1 MIKHIFF
8 TDGACS
14 GNPGPGG
21 YGVIELSTCLRETID
36 NYIESYSLNYEYSES
51 FEHTTNNRMELM
63 AILHVL
69 KIAAEHPGEDYIIC
83 SDSAYAVNSINN
95 WIRGWAA
102 KGWVNSKKV
111 TVENVDLMQEIYK
124 YIDLDNYTLKKV
136 SGHSGELGNE
146 LADAAA
152 TGNGKKR
159 DDLINKYHILINWQ
173 PLPQM
178 DYTKWR

>member
-1 MIKHIFF
+1 MIKHTFY

-21 YGVIELSTCLRETID
+21 FGVIELSTCLRETYSS
-36 NYIESYSLNYEYSES
+36 YIESYSLNYEYSERC
-51 FEHTTNNRMELM
+51 EEKKNNKEKLKD
-63 AILHVL
+63 ILHVL
-69 KIAAEHPGEDYIIC
+69 KLEAAHPEEGYIIY
-83 SDSAYAVNSINN
+83 SDSAYAVNSIND

-102 KGWVNSKKV
+102 NGWVNSRKV

-124 YIDLDNYTLKKV
+124 YINLDNYLLKKV

-152 TGNGKKR
+152 TGNSKKKEE
-159 DDLINKYHILINWQ
+159 LIKRYHILV
-173 PLPQM
+173 
-178 DYTKWR
+178 

>member
-1 MIKHIFF
+1 MIKHTFY

-21 YGVIELSTCLRETID
+21 FGVIELCTCIRETYSS
-36 NYIESYSLNYEYSES
+36 YIESYSLNYEYSERC
-51 FEHTTNNRMELM
+51 EDTTNNREELK

-69 KIAAEHPGEDYIIC
+69 KLAAAHPEEGYIIY
-83 SDSAYAVNSINN
+83 SDSAYAVNSIND

-102 KGWVNSKKV
+102 NGWVNSRKV

-124 YIDLDNYTLKKV
+124 YIDLDNYLLRKIR
-136 SGHSGELGNE
+136 GHDGELGNE

-152 TGNGKKR
+152 TGNSRKR
-159 DDLINKYHILINWQ
+159 DELIDKFNILV
-173 PLPQM
+173 
-178 DYTKWR
+178 

>member
-1 MIKHIFF
+1 MIKHTFY

-21 YGVIELSTCLRETID
+21 FGVIELSTCLRETY
-36 NYIESYSLNYEYSES
+36 NSYVESYSLNYEYAEY
-51 FEHTTNNRMELM
+51 FDYVTNNQMELK

-69 KIAAEHPGEDYIIC
+69 KLAAAHPEEGYIIY
-83 SDSAYAVNSINN
+83 SDSAYAVNSIND

-102 KGWVNSKKV
+102 NGWVNSRKV

-124 YIDLDNYTLKKV
+124 YIDLDNYLIRKIR
-136 SGHSGELGNE
+136 GHDGELGNE

-152 TGNGKKR
+152 TGNSKKKEE
-159 DDLINKYHILINWQ
+159 LIKRYHILV
-173 PLPQM
+173 
-178 DYTKWR
+178 

>member
-1 MIKHIFF
+1 MIKHTFY

-21 YGVIELSTCLRETID
+21 FGVIELSTCLRETYSS
-36 NYIESYSLNYEYSES
+36 YIESYSLNYEYSEF
-51 FEHTTNNRMELM
+51 FENTTNNRMELI

-69 KIAAEHPGEDYIIC
+69 KIAAEHPDEGYIIY
-83 SDSAYAVNSINN
+83 SDSAYAVNSIND

-102 KGWVNSKKV
+102 NGWVNSRKV

-124 YIDLDNYTLKKV
+124 YINLDNYLIRKIR
-136 SGHSGELGNE
+136 GHDGELGNE

-152 TGNGKKR
+152 TGNSRKR
-159 DDLINKYHILINWQ
+159 DELIDKFKILV
-173 PLPQM
+173 
-178 DYTKWR
+178 

>member
-1 MIKHIFF
+1 MIKHTFY

-21 YGVIELSTCLRETID
+21 FGVIELSTCLRETYSS
-36 NYIESYSLNYEYSES
+36 YIESYSLNYEYSERC
-51 FEHTTNNRMELM
+51 EDTTNNKEELK

-69 KIAAEHPGEDYIIC
+69 KLAAAHPEEGYIIY
-83 SDSAYAVNSINN
+83 SDSAYAVNSIND

-102 KGWVNSKKV
+102 NDWVNSRKV

-124 YIDLDNYTLKKV
+124 YIDLDNYLIKKIR
-136 SGHSGELGNE
+136 GHDDELGNE

-152 TGNGKKR
+152 TGNSKKR
-159 DDLINKYHILINWQ
+159 EELIKRYHILV
-173 PLPQM
+173 
-178 DYTKWR
+178 

>member
-1 MIKHIFF
+1 MIKHTFY

-21 YGVIELSTCLRETID
+21 FGVIELSTCLRETYSS
-36 NYIESYSLNYEYSES
+36 YIESYSLNYEYAEY
-51 FEHTTNNRMELM
+51 FDYVTNNQMELK

-69 KIAAEHPGEDYIIC
+69 KLAAAHPEEGYIIY
-83 SDSAYAVNSINN
+83 SDSTYAVNSIND

-102 KGWVNSKKV
+102 NGWVNSRKV

-124 YIDLDNYTLKKV
+124 YIDLDNYLLRKIR
-136 SGHSGELGNE
+136 GHDGELGNE

-152 TGNGKKR
+152 TGNSKKR
-159 DDLINKYHILINWQ
+159 DELIKRYHILI
-173 PLPQM
+173 
-178 DYTKWR
+178 

>member
-1 MIKHIFF
+1 MIKHTFY

-21 YGVIELSTCLRETID
+21 YGVVELDTCLREAYSS
-36 NYIESYSLNYEYSES
+36 YIESNSLNYEYAEY
-51 FEHTTNNRMELM
+51 FDYVTNNQMELK

-69 KIAAEHPGEDYIIC
+69 KLAAAHPAEGYIIY
-83 SDSAYAVNSINN
+83 SDSAYAVNSIND

-102 KGWVNSKKV
+102 NGWINSRKV

-124 YIDLDNYTLKKV
+124 YIDLDNYLLKKV

-152 TGNGKKR
+152 TGNSKKR
-159 DDLINKYHILINWQ
+159 EELIKRYHILV
-173 PLPQM
+173 
-178 DYTKWR
+178 

>member
-1 MIKHIFF
+1 MIKHTFY

-21 YGVIELSTCLRETID
+21 FGVIELSTCLRETYSS
-36 NYIESYSLNYEYSES
+36 YIESYSLNYEYSERC
-51 FEHTTNNRMELM
+51 ENTTNNREELK

-69 KIAAEHPGEDYIIC
+69 KLAAAYPEEGYIIY
-83 SDSAYAVNSINN
+83 SDSAYAVNSIND

-102 KGWVNSKKV
+102 NGWVNSRKV

-124 YIDLDNYTLKKV
+124 YIDLDNYLIKKIR
-136 SGHSGELGNE
+136 GHDGELGNE

-152 TGNGKKR
+152 TGNSKKR
-159 DDLINKYHILINWQ
+159 EELIKRYHILV
-173 PLPQM
+173 
-178 DYTKWR
+178 

>member
-1 MIKHIFF
+1 MIKHTFY

-21 YGVIELSTCLRETID
+21 FGVIELSTCLRETYSS
-36 NYIESYSLNYEYSES
+36 YIESYSLNYEYSERC
-51 FEHTTNNRMELM
+51 ENTTNNREELK

-69 KIAAEHPGEDYIIC
+69 KLAADNQEEGYIIY
-83 SDSAYAVNSINN
+83 SDSAYAVNSIND

-102 KGWVNSKKV
+102 NGWVNSKKV

-124 YIDLDNYTLKKV
+124 YINLDNYLLKKV

-152 TGNGKKR
+152 TGNSKKR
-159 DDLINKYHILINWQ
+159 EELIKRYHILV
-173 PLPQM
+173 
-178 DYTKWR
+178 

>member
-1 MIKHIFF
+1 MIKHTFY

-21 YGVIELSTCLRETID
+21 FGVIELSTCLRETYGS
-36 NYIESYSLNYEYSES
+36 YIESYSLNYEYAEY
-51 FEHTTNNRMELM
+51 FDYVTNNQMELK

-69 KIAAEHPGEDYIIC
+69 KLAAAHPEEGYIIY
-83 SDSAYAVNSINN
+83 SDSAYAVNSIND

-102 KGWVNSKKV
+102 NGWVNSRKV

-124 YIDLDNYTLKKV
+124 YIDLDNYLLRKIR
-136 SGHSGELGNE
+136 GHDGELGNE

-152 TGNGKKR
+152 TGNSKKKEE
-159 DDLINKYHILINWQ
+159 LIKRYHILV
-173 PLPQM
+173 
-178 DYTKWR
+178 